1 MIQDYKLEKI
11 LKKRERKGKMEMK
24 KKKKKKKKAGLGYK
38 PHPIL
43 LFFH

>member
-24 KKKKKKKKAGLGYK
+24 KKKKGRVRL
-38 PHPIL
+38 
-43 LFFH
+43 

>member
-24 KKKKKKKKAGLGYK
+24 KKKKKAGLGYK

>member
-24 KKKKKKKKAGLGYK
+24 KKKKAGLGYK